1 MIYTKPIFSKEAN
14 DEAERLIFSKTNL
27 LNASGEVSRGLTQ
40 IGKDC
45 VLGIYELTR
54 DD

>member
-1 MIYTKPIFSKEAN
+1 MIYTKPVFSKEAN
-14 DEAERLIFSKTNL
+14 EEAERLIYKKTNL
-27 LNASGEVSRGLTQ
+27 LNASGEASRGLTQ

-54 DD
+54 DE